1 MKRRIFCV
9 IMMCTILCQ
18 PVYAAESW
26 PNSAIGNTSN
36 TSTARNESGGKG
48 VRIAVIDTGISVNAI
63 AKERISKGKNYI
75 TGNTDTEDKIGH
87 GTAMAGIIVGMES
100 KDLTGIAPNATLV
113 PLVYYT
119 KDENE
124 NIVDGGVE
132 MLAKAIRESVDKF
145 DCQIILI
152 GAGTND
158 NSKDLQSAIEH
169 AEKKGAVVI
178 SSVGNE
184 NEDFPDYIYYP
195 AAYETVIGVAALRE
209 DGGIATFSQRNSS
222 VDLSAPGTD
231 LKVATIRGK
240 TIKAYGTSYSAAFV
254 AAAAAQLLSDFS
266 SLTPEQVRLS
276 LCNSSKDMGS
286 EGYDSESGYGVLQ
299 IDGALGYAKPM
310 DEANR
315 KEAAKMQKK
324 IILFTCVSFAMV
336 LVLGS
341 TAFVIKRR
349 HTLKKGFDTHE

>member
-1 MKRRIFCV
+1 MKRRIFC
-9 IMMCTILCQ
+9 IIILCSILCQ

-26 PNSAIGNTSN
+26 PNSAIEN
-36 TSTARNESGGKG
+36 TSTTSNESGGKG
-48 VRIAVIDTGISVNAI
+48 VRIAVVDTGICVNAI
-63 AKERISKGKNYI
+63 AEERISKGKNYI
-75 TGNTDTEDKIGH
+75 TGNTDTEDKVGH

-113 PLVYYT
+113 PLLYYT

-124 NIVDGGVE
+124 KIVDGGVE
-132 MLAKAIRESVDKF
+132 LLAKAIRESVDKF
-145 DCQIILI
+145 DCQIVLI
-152 GAGTND
+152 GAGTNE
-158 NSKDLQSAIEH
+158 NTKDLQSAIEH

-184 NEDFPDYIYYP
+184 NEDFPNYIYYP

-209 DGGIATFSQRNSS
+209 DGGIATFSQRNAS

-254 AAAAAQLLSDFS
+254 AAAAAQLLSKFP
-266 SLTPEQVRLS
+266 SLTPEQVRLA
-276 LCNSSKDMGS
+276 LCNSSKDIGT
-286 EGYDSESGYGVLQ
+286 EGYDNESGYGVLQ
-299 IDGALGYAKPM
+299 IEGALDYAKSVN
-310 DEANR
+310 ETNR
-315 KEAAKMQKK
+315 KESVKMQKK
-324 IILFTCVSFAMV
+324 IILFTCLSFAMV

-341 TAFVIKRR
+341 AVFVIKRR
-349 HTLKKGFDTHE
+349 HTLKKGSGTQE